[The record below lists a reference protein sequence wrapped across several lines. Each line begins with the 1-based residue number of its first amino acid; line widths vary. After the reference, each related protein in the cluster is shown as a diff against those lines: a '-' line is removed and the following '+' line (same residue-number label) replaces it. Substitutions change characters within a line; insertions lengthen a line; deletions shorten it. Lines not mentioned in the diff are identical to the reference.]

1 MRADKSGVLIKY
13 TIRNVSDKPIRFF
26 SVVVQNSSGSNENSI
41 PMARSNGLLLP
52 NHTMESAKEGSDY
65 DVVPMTREVQER
77 LKPSNEMKTLY
88 ILLVEQVVFADG
100 SVYNDSKTFDA
111 LFGYFQE
118 GCCK

>member
-1 MRADKSGVLIKY
+1 
-13 TIRNVSDKPIRFF
+13 
-26 SVVVQNSSGSNENSI
+26 
-41 PMARSNGLLLP
+41 
-52 NHTMESAKEGSDY
+52 MESAKEGSDY